1 MYQRSKGINFSLGKE
16 SIDELRT
23 FVNTRGIIVHG
34 DLGEAISFYT
44 SFAENQAI
52 FPNYI
57 DAFIRKYKIVPGQ
70 GYARDFKETGFD
82 YAMSSGHITFRANKM
97 FSVQFGHGKHFIG
110 DGYRSLLLSDNTFN
124 YPYLRIQTNFGKVQY
139 TNLYTEFMDIN
150 YFTTHSVDNRDQLGY
165 PKKYMSS
172 HFLSYNVTKRFS
184 LSLYEAVVWRM
195 NRTLASK
202 GFDINYLNPVTMLRP
217 IEFSLNSPDNV
228 LVGVNTKYKL
238 PFSSYLY
245 GQIIL
250 DEFSLGELFIGYTV
264 LAIGTSLPEIA
275 ASVSLALKGRYET
288 VTGTLIG
295 SNIFNGLCVL
305 AIPGLFMNPK
315 MSLGWSYSE
324 WSPLLFILFMI
335 TFIFAYYIFSVS
347 KKERNASILLSSL
360 FLSSYFVSLYFAY

>member
-1 MYQRSKGINFSLGKE
+1 MKISSDFLIVGAGIVGLTVAKELLSRYPNSSISILEKENDIDLPKYVSLKLIL
-16 SIDELRT
+16 SLV
-23 FVNTRGIIVHG
+23 FLV
-34 DLGEAISFYT
+34 
-44 SFAENQAI
+44 FAAWL
-52 FPNYI
+52 
-57 DAFIRKYKIVPGQ
+57 
-70 GYARDFKETGFD
+70 
-82 YAMSSGHITFRANKM
+82 ITFGAN
-97 FSVQFGHGKHFIG
+97 Q
-110 DGYRSLLLSDNTFN
+110 
-124 YPYLRIQTNFGKVQY
+124 
-139 TNLYTEFMDIN
+139 
-150 YFTTHSVDNRDQLGY
+150 
-165 PKKYMSS
+165 
-172 HFLSYNVTKRFS
+172 
-184 LSLYEAVVWRM
+184 
-195 NRTLASK
+195 
-202 GFDINYLNPVTMLRP
+202 
-217 IEFSLNSPDNV
+217 
-228 LVGVNTKYKL
+228 
-238 PFSSYLY
+238 
-245 GQIIL
+245 IL